1 MILLEFLNSIYAV
14 SLYMSGFVLM
24 KEFSL
29 FLIPL
34 ANAEL
39 AACGCASAIVEKMV
53 NLLSRS
59 IAETF
64 TYL

>member
-1 MILLEFLNSIYAV
+1 
-14 SLYMSGFVLM
+14 M

-29 FLIPL
+29 FLNPL

-39 AACGCASAIVEKMV
+39 AVCGCASAIVEKMV

-59 IAETF
+59 MTKTS